1 MAIRPAHPQQ
11 RPLSALST
19 LLGVR
24 LDPSTA
30 VGHSHSPND
39 LGFLSGIT
47 LDSRSVKP
55 GDLYVALAGA
65 RVHGAAFCADAV
77 AAGAVAVLTDPDG
90 RARAA
95 ASGVPVFVLADPR
108 ARLGEIACWVYGDP
122 SSRLRLIGV
131 TGTSGKTTST
141 YLLESGLRM
150 AGHLTGLIGGV
161 ELRIGPERLASS
173 LTTPE
178 APDLQALFAVMV
190 ERGVT
195 AAAMEVSSH
204 SLSLGRVAGTSFDVA
219 VFTNLSQD
227 HLDFHA
233 DLEDYFR
240 AKASL
245 FMPPV
250 PLRGGLGGSS
260 PRVSTGIGVVN
271 IDDKYGRKLASSALV
286 PVTTFSASG
295 ADEADWRAA
304 DVRSGADGSTFR
316 LIGPG
321 GVEADVSL
329 GLAGVFNVAN
339 AVGALVAL
347 VEAGV
352 RLEDAVAGVA
362 ACPGVPGRLERVPA
376 PGLGVTAFVD
386 YSHKPGAVEAVLR
399 SLRPVTQGNLIIV
412 LGCGGDRDRAKRPM
426 MGAAAASLADVAI
439 LTSDNP
445 RSEDPLAILAAMLDG
460 VLSVPQEERARV
472 IIEPDRAAAI
482 AQAVALAS
490 PGDVVVVAGKG
501 HETGQYVA
509 GSVLPFDDREVT
521 ADRPRPA
528 RQGAPVIPLSLARIA
543 QVTGGQLRGDPDAV
557 VSGEVVI
564 DSRRAGP
571 GGLFAAV
578 AGERSDGHDFAAAA
592 VAAGATA
599 VLATR
604 PVPVPSVLVADVPAA
619 LAALARFVVD
629 ALPAVRIAGITGS
642 SGKTSTKDL
651 AAQLVERLGPT
662 IAPAG
667 SYNNEF
673 GHPLTVLR
681 ADAST
686 RYLVLELSARGIGHI
701 AHLCRIAPPRYGV
714 VLNVGH
720 AHAGEFGGLDQVA
733 RAKGELAEALPAD
746 GTAILNAG
754 DPRVLAMAARTQA
767 RVVTFGD
774 AGSRRLGPGGGRAA
788 RRPRAAQLH
797 AADTRRFRAGN
808 PTVAWRA

>member
-1 MAIRPAHPQQ
+1 
-11 RPLSALST
+11 
-19 LLGVR
+19 
-24 LDPSTA
+24 
-30 VGHSHSPND
+30 
-39 LGFLSGIT
+39 
-47 LDSRSVKP
+47 
-55 GDLYVALAGA
+55 VALPGA

-90 RARAA
+90 RARAT

-108 ARLGEIACWVYGDP
+108 ARLGEIACWVYGNP

-131 TGTSGKTTST
+131 TGTSGKTTTT
-141 YLLESGLRM
+141 YLLESGLRA
-150 AGHLTGLIGGV
+150 AGHLTGLVGGV
-161 ELRIGPERLASS
+161 ELRIGRERLASS

-204 SLSLGRVAGTSFDVA
+204 SLSLGRVTGTSFDVA

-250 PLRGGLGGSS
+250 
-260 PRVSTGIGVVN
+260 TGVVN
-271 IDDKYGRKLASSALV
+271 IDDKYGRKLASSAVV

-321 GVEADVSL
+321 GVEADVSV

-362 ACPGVPGRLERVPA
+362 TCPGVPGRLERVPA

-439 LTSDNP
+439 L
-445 RSEDPLAILAAMLDG
+445 AAMLDG
-460 VLSVPQEERARV
+460 VLSVPQTERARV
-472 IIEPDRAAAI
+472 ILEPDRAAAI
-482 AQAVALAS
+482 AQAVLLAA
-490 PGDVVVVAGKG
+490 PGDVIVVAGKG

-509 GSVLPFDDREVT
+509 GTVLEFDDRQVT
-521 ADRPRPA
+521 AAALSQRA
-528 RQGAPVIPLSLARIA
+528 QGQRDQDQRA
-543 QVTGGQLRGDPDAV
+543 QSQLGPERLDPDLLDPWAV
-557 VSGEVVI
+557 N
-564 DSRRAGP
+564 R
-571 GGLFAAV
+571 
-578 AGERSDGHDFAAAA
+578 
-592 VAAGATA
+592 
-599 VLATR
+599 
-604 PVPVPSVLVADVPAA
+604 
-619 LAALARFVVD
+619 
-629 ALPAVRIAGITGS
+629 
-642 SGKTSTKDL
+642 
-651 AAQLVERLGPT
+651 
-662 IAPAG
+662 
-667 SYNNEF
+667 
-673 GHPLTVLR
+673 
-681 ADAST
+681 
-686 RYLVLELSARGIGHI
+686 
-701 AHLCRIAPPRYGV
+701 
-714 VLNVGH
+714 
-720 AHAGEFGGLDQVA
+720 
-733 RAKGELAEALPAD
+733 
-746 GTAILNAG
+746 
-754 DPRVLAMAARTQA
+754 
-767 RVVTFGD
+767 
-774 AGSRRLGPGGGRAA
+774 
-788 RRPRAAQLH
+788 
-797 AADTRRFRAGN
+797 
-808 PTVAWRA
+808 